1 MAAIRLD
8 DKADN
13 IENKLSLALADS
25 ANNGVT
31 NKSITSLDPLAS
43 STWEE
48 VTFVASQTLFRGIK
62 FINFFFL
69 FEKKIC
75 HHLFGQCNRYLCFG
89 ILL

>member
-13 IENKLSLALADS
+13 IENKLSLALVDS

-31 NKSITSLDPLAS
+31 NKSITSFDPLAS

-48 VTFVASQTLFRGIK
+48 VTFVASQGLF
-62 FINFFFL
+62 L
-69 FEKKIC
+69 
-75 HHLFGQCNRYLCFG
+75 Y
-89 ILL
+89 